1 MGWRLVTDL
10 VPHGYGRENPSNVG
24 ANMSDGYF
32 DEGTLVGVLTT
43 QPLDRIL
50 DYKAPEGG
58 VFAGAFVEVP
68 LGPRKVLGV
77 VWGPG
82 KGDFD
87 YAKVRS
93 VIRVLDVA
101 PMRDEMQT
109 FLERAA
115 AYTLTPM
122 TAMLRLATRAPGL
135 GDPQSMRKV
144 YRLGDTTP
152 DRLTEAREKVL
163 GVLRD
168 YGGLSFTQKELAEMA
183 GVTGSVVKGLVK
195 LGAVAEEDAP
205 RDTPYPILEPD
216 YGAKELTEDQAV
228 VANALRAKVASGT
241 YGTTL
246 LKGVTGSGKTEVYLE
261 AVAECLRQGRQAL
274 VLLPEI
280 ALTGEFL
287 TRVEARFGM
296 RPAEWHS
303 GVTMTER
310 RRCWKMVGQ
319 GAAQLVVGARSALFL
334 PFQSL
339 GLIVVDEE
347 HDTSYK
353 QEDGVLY
360 NARDM
365 TVLRASLNAAQVIL
379 ASATPSLESWANVEA
394 GKYER
399 QTLEAR
405 FGPAVLPQM
414 SAIDMR
420 AQEVP
425 GGKWV
430 SPALKDAMQARL
442 DAKEQSLIFLNRRGY
457 SPITLCRAGGHQ
469 IGCDHCDARM
479 VEHRFL
485 KRLMCHQCG
494 ETKPMPTICPHC
506 EAEDRLSAVGPGV
519 ERMGEEVQELFPD
532 ARVAVLSSDLYGSAR
547 AMKAHI
553 EEIAEG
559 GCDIV
564 IGTQLVAKGHNFPNL
579 TLVGV
584 IDADLGLQGSD
595 LRAAERTF
603 QLMRQV
609 AGRAGRAEKPGA
621 ALLQTYQP
629 EHAVI
634 RAILAGDEEAF
645 WAAEAAERKAAGVPP
660 YGRMAG
666 IVLSSPDV
674 QEVFDL
680 GAAMARRDGP
690 LRQIGAQVFGPA
702 PAPIARIRGR
712 HRVRLLV
719 KADKA
724 APLQRALAD
733 WVSQFK
739 MSSTLR
745 LSIDIDPQ
753 SFY

>member
-1 MGWRLVTDL
+1 MTEDFFSE
-10 VPHGYGRENPSNVG
+10 GR
-24 ANMSDGYF
+24 
-32 DEGTLVGVLTT
+32 LVGVLTT
-43 QPLDRIL
+43 QPIDRVL

-58 VFAGAFVEVP
+58 CFAGAFVEVP

-82 KGDFD
+82 KGDYD
-87 YAKVRS
+87 LSKIRHVT
-93 VIRVLDVA
+93 RVLDVP
-101 PMRDEMQT
+101 PMRDEMRE
-109 FLERAA
+109 FLIRAA
-115 AYTLTPM
+115 EYTLTPLS
-122 TAMLRLATRAPGL
+122 AMLRLATRAPGL
-135 GDPQSMRKV
+135 GDAVSMRKV
-144 YRLGDTTP
+144 YRIGSVTP
-152 DRLTEAREKVL
+152 DRMTDARAKVL
-163 GVLRD
+163 EVLRD
-168 YGGLSFTQKELAEMA
+168 YGGLSFTLGELAEMA
-183 GVTGSVVKGLVK
+183 GVGTSVVKGLVK
-195 LGAVAEEDAP
+195 QGAVSEEDAP
-205 RDTPYPILEPD
+205 RDTPYPHLDPD
-216 YGAKELTEDQAV
+216 YGGKALSPDQA
-228 VANALRAKVASGT
+228 AGADALRAALRSDG

-261 AVAECLRQGRQAL
+261 AVAEALRMGRQAL

-280 ALTGEFL
+280 ALSGEFI
-287 TRVEARFGM
+287 TRVEERFGM

-310 RRCWKMVGQ
+310 RRCWRMVAQ
-319 GAAQLVVGARSALFL
+319 GNAQLVVGARSALFL
-334 PFQSL
+334 PFQNL

-365 TVLRASLNAAQVIL
+365 AVLRAAIGGAQVVL

-394 GKYER
+394 GKYAR
-399 QTLEAR
+399 LELTSR
-405 FGPAVLPQM
+405 FGAAVMPKM
-414 SAIDMR
+414 GAIDMR
-420 AQEVP
+420 SEALSA
-425 GGKWV
+425 GNWV
-430 SPALKDAMQARL
+430 SPTLKAKMTERL
-442 DAKEQSLIFLNRRGY
+442 EKGEQSLIFLNRRGY
-457 SPITLCRAGGHQ
+457 APVTLCRACGHQ

-494 ETKPMPTICPHC
+494 ETKPMPTVCPSC
-506 EAEDRLSAVGPGV
+506 QVEGKLNAVGPGV
-519 ERMGEEVQELFPD
+519 ERMGEEVATLFPE
-532 ARVAVLSSDLYGSAR
+532 ARIAVLSSDLFGSAR

-553 EEIAEG
+553 AEIAEG
-559 GCDIV
+559 GADII
-564 IGTQLVAKGHNFPNL
+564 IGTQLVAKGHNFPLL

-603 QLMRQV
+603 QWMRQV
-609 AGRAGRAEKPGA
+609 AGRAGRAETPGE

-629 EHAVI
+629 EHPVI
-634 RAILAGDEEAF
+634 RAILAGDEEGF
-645 WAAEAAERKAAGVPP
+645 WSAEAAERRGAGVPP

-666 IVLSSPDV
+666 IILSSPNV

-680 GAAMARRDGP
+680 GCEMARRDAP

-702 PAPIARIRGR
+702 PAPIARVRGR

-719 KADKA
+719 KAEKGV
-724 APLQRALAD
+724 PLQAALVA
-733 WVSQFK
+733 WVAQFRLP
-739 MSSTLR
+739 SNLR
-745 LSIDIDPQ
+745 MAIDIDPQ